1 MKAFKQLLNRL
12 DKLFMGFAAL
22 TLFVMMCSIS
32 FDAFARYFFNS
43 PIQGQFE
50 FTRLYSMVILGF
62 MAMPRT
68 YMLGGH
74 IQLRLLEKQLNRI
87 PGSPVHRIHAL
98 LVAAAF
104 GAMSYVTAGET
115 WHAFA
120 ANEELFGIIQFPMG
134 WSYLWVPLGCG
145 LMACRMLIELIDPPE
160 ARFNPMDE
168 ATL

>member
-1 MKAFKQLLNRL
+1 METINNLLNWL
-12 DKLFMGFAAL
+12 DRMFMGLAAI

-68 YMLGGH
+68 YVLGGH
-74 IQLRLLEKQLNRI
+74 IQLRLIEKQLHKI
-87 PGSPVHRIHAL
+87 PGNPAHRINAL
-98 LVAAAF
+98 LVATAF
-104 GAMSYVTAGET
+104 GAMSYVTASET

-120 ANEELFGIIQFPMG
+120 SNEELFGIIQFPMG
-134 WSYLWVPLGCG
+134 WSYLWLPLGSG
-145 LMACRMLIELIDPPE
+145 LMACRMLFEVITPPK